1 MIGSTG
7 ALWIYAGVSMQ
18 VIAWQGFCGNP
29 ESSLNLFIQ
38 RYQRIFQLCDT
49 FDEAPVYK
57 Y

>member
-1 MIGSTG
+1 
-7 ALWIYAGVSMQ
+7 MQ
-18 VIAWQGFCGNP
+18 VITRQGFYGKP
-29 ESSLNLFIQ
+29 ETSFNLFIQ